1 MIIALVLL
9 LVAILLGATGQIAL
23 KTGLNLLGEKPSPL
37 VVLRSILTP
46 YVFLGFVCYGLSSL
60 LYLIAISRLDLTYA
74 YPMVAL
80 SYVIVTFLSWRYLG
94 ETVPA
99 LRVGGL
105 AIICVGVLVVALSYR
120 PAHSVTPA
128 APPALE
134 LPAEGLEGR

>member
-23 KTGLNLLGEKPSPL
+23 KTGLNLLGEKPSPIL
-37 VVLRSILTP
+37 VLRSILTP

-94 ETVPA
+94 EVVPA

-120 PAHSVTPA
+120 PAQDVTPA

-134 LPAEGLEGR
+134 RPAEGLEGR